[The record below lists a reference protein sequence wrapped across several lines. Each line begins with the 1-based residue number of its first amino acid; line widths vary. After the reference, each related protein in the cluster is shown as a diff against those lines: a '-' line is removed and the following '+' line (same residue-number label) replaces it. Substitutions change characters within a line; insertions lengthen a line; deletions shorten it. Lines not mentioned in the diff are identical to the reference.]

1 LKLEEIMNKSRS
13 VPSALT
19 AVVLSLLT
27 LGAVPSASAT
37 PIAYQAVLDG
47 PSESPPVAS
56 SGLGTAHVI
65 YDSTAQTLS
74 VDVTFS
80 GLTGTVTV
88 AHIHCCTAI
97 PEAGTV
103 GVATTTPTFP
113 GFPAG
118 FTDGTYDRVFDLTDP
133 LFFNAPFL
141 AANGGT
147 AAGAEAALALGLAEG
162 RAYLNI
168 HTTFAGGGEIRGF
181 LNELPEPASLA
192 LLGAGLLGLAA
203 SRRRTLQPKPTLV
216 GTV

>member
-1 LKLEEIMNKSRS
+1 MNKSRS
-13 VPSALT
+13 VHCALT

-27 LGAVPSASAT
+27 LVAVPSASAT
-37 PIAYQAVLDG
+37 PIAYHAVLDG

-88 AHIHCCTAI
+88 AHIHCCTAV
-97 PEAGTV
+97 PEAGNV

-118 FTDGTYDRVFDLTDP
+118 VTFGSYDEIFDLTDVAS
-133 LFFNAPFL
+133 FNAAFVN
-141 AANGGT
+141 ANGGT

>member
-1 LKLEEIMNKSRS
+1 MTKSRS

-56 SGLGTAHVI
+56 SGQGMAYVI

-74 VDVTFS
+74 LDVTFS

-88 AHIHCCTAI
+88 AHIHCCTAT
-97 PEAGTV
+97 PEAGNV

-113 GFPAG
+113 GFPVG
-118 FTDGTYDRVFDLTDP
+118 VTFGSYDEIFDLTDVAS
-133 LFFNAPFL
+133 FNAAFVN
-141 AANGGT
+141 ANGGT
-147 AAGAEAALALGLAEG
+147 AAGAEVALALGLVEG

-168 HTTFAGGGEIRGF
+168 HTT
-181 LNELPEPASLA
+181 L
-192 LLGAGLLGLAA
+192 LAA
-203 SRRRTLQPKPTLV
+203 ARSV
-216 GTV
+216 AS